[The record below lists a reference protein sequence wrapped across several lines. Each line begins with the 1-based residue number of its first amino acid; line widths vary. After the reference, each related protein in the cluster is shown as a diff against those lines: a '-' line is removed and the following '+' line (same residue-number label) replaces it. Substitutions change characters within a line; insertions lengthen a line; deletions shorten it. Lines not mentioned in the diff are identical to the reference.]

1 MNYINPNRY
10 KNGDFI
16 LRNLKLGSFLEIKN
30 KADKFKSE
38 D

>member
-16 LRNLKLGSFLEIKN
+16 LRNLKLKVFSKLTI
-30 KADKFKSE
+30 
-38 D
+38 

>member
-16 LRNLKLGSFLEIKN
+16 LRNLKLEAFSKLTI
-30 KADKFKSE
+30 
-38 D
+38 